1 MLNNGDQHA
10 LARPPNNT
18 SEQSD
23 AVDAKELSNLCVMR
37 IECNML
43 RPDEPSAISKV
54 LSMLRPSEAGE
65 DGIVLE
71 RRSFFTVVRRNIAF
85 YVLSFLEAFLS
96 PVSLSVSLSLS
107 VSSLS
112 LSLSVSLSLSL
123 SLVHS
128 LARSRSCV
136 LVCAVQAAGGG
147 VDNGCTLWA
156 SFIVNVPRVVPLL
169 FASFIGVAPCA
180 AANQRRANHR

>member
-10 LARPPNNT
+10 LAPPPNNT

-37 IECNML
+37 IECNTL

-65 DGIVLE
+65 DGIMLE
-71 RRSFFTVVRRNIAF
+71 QRSFFTVVRRNIAF
-85 YVLSFLEAFLS
+85 YVLSFLKGFPVTRLS
-96 PVSLSVSLSLS
+96 LCLSLSLS

-112 LSLSVSLSLSL
+112 LSLCLSRSFTR
-123 SLVHS
+123 SLV
-128 LARSRSCV
+128 LALVYLSV
-136 LVCAVQAAGGG
+136 LCRQQG
-147 VDNGCTLWA
+147 VVWIMDA
-156 SFIVNVPRVVPLL
+156 
-169 FASFIGVAPCA
+169 
-180 AANQRRANHR
+180 RRGRRL